1 MEASSVVGAAAV
13 AAAVAR
19 WAASLSAGTVAINAG
34 SLDGA
39 GAAACGAAGAGLL
52 LGDKGVCEMAEAAA
66 FPAAVAELKKKFDII
81 QLVTT
86 SGIFTY
92 KDDWEKGTEI
102 MTLKDQID
110 WDAAEYAF
118 LKECESTCN
127 ARNAPLRNS
136 PPDGLEVSSN

>member
-1 MEASSVVGAAAV
+1 M
-13 AAAVAR
+13 
-19 WAASLSAGTVAINAG
+19 
-34 SLDGA
+34 
-39 GAAACGAAGAGLL
+39 
-52 LGDKGVCEMAEAAA
+52 
-66 FPAAVAELKKKFDII
+66 KKKFDII

-136 PPDGLEVSSN
+136 PPDGLAVSSSRF